1 MIISRNC
8 NSFLIIALASIVG
21 WGLVGVFIRLS
32 SLQSPLLIISMRFM
46 ITFSVLLIVLLA
58 QGKTK
63 QVFKDLF
70 SNNTIIVLSLV
81 LFLTYLFGTIA
92 FMLAP
97 IGEVTLLISSSP
109 FFVILFKKLKGIV
122 ISKNEYIGTI
132 IAILG
137 VAVIFH
143 PHLSTKLSLSGSSLV
158 GQVFALSGALLF
170 AIFVMIS
177 NTQNV
182 LNKQINTLSVTLG
195 TCLFGA
201 LIFLY
206 ILLFDKTVFPLG
218 ELNGVNILSIFSLG
232 IFSTAIPTFG
242 FAYASK
248 KLPPLLLSNLLLM
261 EPVFAIVFAYL
272 FLSEIPN
279 SYIYPGILL
288 ILLGLLKVS
297 RKTSADNIA

>member
-1 MIISRNC
+1 MIINRNQ
-8 NSFLIIALASIVG
+8 NSFLIIALASIIG

-32 SLQSPLLIISMRFM
+32 SLQSPLLIISLRFM
-46 ITFSVLLIVLLA
+46 ITFSILFVILFV

-63 QVFKDLF
+63 QVFSDLF
-70 SNNTIIVLSLV
+70 SNKTIIVLSLV

-109 FFVILFKKLKGIV
+109 FFVILFRKLKGNV

-132 IAILG
+132 IAVIG
-137 VAVIFH
+137 VVVIFY
-143 PHLSTKLSLSGSSLV
+143 PHLSTKLSLSGSSIL

-177 NTQNV
+177 NAQNA

-195 TCLFGA
+195 TCFFGA

-206 ILLFDKTVFPLG
+206 ILLFDKVELPLG
-218 ELNGVNILSIFSLG
+218 DLSGVNILSIISLG

-242 FAYASK
+242 FAHASK

-272 FLSEIPN
+272 FLSEVPN
-279 SYIYPGILL
+279 IFIYPGILL
-288 ILLGLLKVS
+288 IFMGLLKVS
-297 RKTSADNIA
+297 RKTSTSGIT